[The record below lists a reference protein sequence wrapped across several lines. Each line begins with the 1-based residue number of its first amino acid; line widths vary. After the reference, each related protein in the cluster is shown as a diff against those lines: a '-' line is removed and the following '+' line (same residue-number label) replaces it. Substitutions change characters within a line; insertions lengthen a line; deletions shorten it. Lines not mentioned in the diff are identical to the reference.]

1 MSTTTEEYNRRK
13 SSGYKKTQVRADT
26 WVAHVSDFAAADRHD
41 AFAPVDIHADML
53 HSDPAEIT
61 TRFFANGNNKP
72 FVTVDIGGE
81 VAVTLFLSRQQA
93 KMLAVSLAETTGMID

>member
-1 MSTTTEEYNRRK
+1 MSTTTVEYNRRK

-26 WVAHVSDFAAADRHD
+26 WVAHVSDFAADDRHD
-41 AFAPVDIHADML
+41 AFATVDIHADML
-53 HSDPAEIT
+53 HSDPAAIT

-93 KMLAVSLAETTGMID
+93 KMRAVSLAETTGMID